1 MATPQEDHES
11 IARRVGAANLQAIRA
26 STGLSQAQ
34 FAAAIGL
41 SDRALRRY
49 ERGERELPQAARLA
63 IIQVYKID
71 PLASD
76 QLAAAVGLGDAEL
89 SPSATA
95 DTEVEEDFWVKLRRE
110 GLEFREQCYSPLGQ
124 RLLKVRDYAF
134 FSAAVYFAA
143 KQVALEFDLPLGFEI
158 NGIDWMFIGS
168 FFVIALFLFSVVAEL
183 PVLKAAR
190 HILTGNRGRRAI

>member
-76 QLAAAVGLGDAEL
+76 QLAAAGWA
-89 SPSATA
+89 
-95 DTEVEEDFWVKLRRE
+95 
-110 GLEFREQCYSPLGQ
+110 
-124 RLLKVRDYAF
+124 
-134 FSAAVYFAA
+134 
-143 KQVALEFDLPLGFEI
+143 
-158 NGIDWMFIGS
+158 
-168 FFVIALFLFSVVAEL
+168 
-183 PVLKAAR
+183 
-190 HILTGNRGRRAI
+190 GRR

>member
-76 QLAAAVGLGDAEL
+76 QLAAAVGLGDADL

-95 DTEVEEDFWVKLRRE
+95 ETAVEESFWVKLRRE
-110 GLEFREQCYSPLGQ
+110 GLESRERNYSPLAQ
-124 RLLKVRDYAF
+124 HLLKARDYAF
-134 FSAAVYFAA
+134 LSATLYFAA
-143 KQVALEFDLPLGFEI
+143 KHVALGLGLP
-158 NGIDWMFIGS
+158 S
-168 FFVIALFLFSVVAEL
+168 AS
-183 PVLKAAR
+183 R
-190 HILTGNRGRRAI
+190 